1 MKTQLIAHN
10 RFWLGTILF
19 IFGLMCLTETG
30 CSKKLPKYP
39 EDHARDQR
47 VILAIKALEAAYV
60 DKDRAALHELL
71 LPLEPLEILEAG
83 AQQDFAA
90 FSTIQLTIT
99 IDRIVIDGNRISTFI
114 SWQGQWQQSAQ
125 DSGDTARGHCVLLW
139 NGNQVILLRGVE
151 GNLPFGMAS
160 RLNLAS

>member
-19 IFGLMCLTETG
+19 LFGMMCLTETG

-99 IDRIVIDGNRISTFI
+99 IDRIVIDGNLISTFI
-114 SWQGQWQQSAQ
+114 SWEGQWQQSAQ
-125 DSGDTARGHCVLLW
+125 DSGPTARGHGVLLW

-160 RLNLAS
+160 RLSLSS